1 MNQLSATT
9 RRMTVDDIDAVSALE
24 DELFP
29 EDAWPR
35 QAFVDELS
43 QPSRY
48 YLVVEL
54 NKELIG
60 YAGLMCVPPTAD
72 VQTIGVRSDREGKG
86 IGSELLTALI
96 DEAKRGGAIDLLLE
110 VRQDNPR
117 AQQLYRRFGFQHI
130 HTRPRYYRGGVDA
143 LIMQLSLVSE
153 EDAQ

>member
-9 RRMTVDDIDAVSALE
+9 RRMTADDIDAVSALE

-35 QAFVDELS
+35 QAFVDELA

-54 NKELIG
+54 NNELIG

-72 VQTIGVRSDREGKG
+72 VQTIGVRSDHEGKG

-143 LIMQLSLVSE
+143 LIMQLSLISE
-153 EDAQ
+153 EDAP